1 MAQAGTLMHELGHN
15 LGLHHGGADDL
26 VRKPNYLSVMN
37 YAFQLTGLMRSNLT
51 FFLDYSR
58 FTIPLDERALDEG
71 NGFGITSGPA
81 ALLNTTGKCPS
92 GAQNLWAIFS
102 GFTDFDCDGA
112 NGGVVSSDVT
122 GDGNKT
128 LLPGFTD
135 WPALVYAGG
144 AIGDAG
150 AVLPAATERMEPPL
164 DELLETKRF
173 LEERA
178 TAQPPVVPPQ
188 TGAGTSTATPP
199 AAVKKPPVVTKLRAR
214 VRRRVVKVGL
224 RLSEAARVRI
234 LLERCRNRRCTRR
247 SRVARAVMR
256 EGRAGTNSFSL
267 KLRKRLAPGRYRVV
281 ATPAADGRHGV
292 AVRRTF
298 LVRRPPSGA

>member
-1 MAQAGTLMHELGHN
+1 ML
-15 LGLHHGGADDL
+15 
-26 VRKPNYLSVMN
+26 
-37 YAFQLTGLMRSNLT
+37 
-51 FFLDYSR
+51 
-58 FTIPLDERALDEG
+58 
-71 NGFGITSGPA
+71 
-81 ALLNTTGKCPS
+81 
-92 GAQNLWAIFS
+92 QNLWAVFS
-102 GFTDFDCDGA
+102 GFTDFDCNGV

-122 GDGNKT
+122 GDGKKT
-128 LLPGFTD
+128 ALPGFTD

-150 AVLPAATERMEPPL
+150 AVLPATTEPMEPPL

-178 TAQPPVVPPQ
+178 TAQPPDVPPQ
-188 TGAGTSTATPP
+188 TGAGTSTPTPPAAVTKPP

-247 SRVARAVMR
+247 VRVAPAVLR
-256 EGRAGTNSFSL
+256 KGRAGTNSFSL
-267 KLRKRLAPGRYRVV
+267 KLRMRLAPGRYRVV
-281 ATPAADGRHGV
+281 ATPAADGRQGV
-292 AVRRTF
+292 AVRSAF
-298 LVRRPPSGA
+298 LVRRPPARAGR